1 MQNVN
6 AIGRADMF
14 FAGGHTKTRLTR
26 SESVTITILPR
37 DASDR
42 LGVRG
47 RVQCRWRA
55 TADGTLRMEWQ
66 TTA

>member
-1 MQNVN
+1 LQNVN

-14 FAGGHTKTRLTR
+14 FAGGVKSRSTR
-26 SESVTITILPR
+26 SEAVAIAIPPG
-37 DASDR
+37 DDPDR